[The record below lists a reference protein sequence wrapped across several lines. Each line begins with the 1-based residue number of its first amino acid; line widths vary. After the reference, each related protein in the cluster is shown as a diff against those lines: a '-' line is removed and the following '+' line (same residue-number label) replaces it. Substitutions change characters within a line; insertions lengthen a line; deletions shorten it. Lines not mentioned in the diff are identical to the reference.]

1 MIFEE
6 IVSHANDIVIVA
18 ETGAERGGF
27 RIAYVNRAFETTFGY
42 EASEVIGCSPRM
54 LQGEGTDPAT
64 VQEISVAVHNGVCV
78 RRRLL
83 NYAKSGRPV
92 WVEVNIVPLPNKDG
106 EITHFAAIERD
117 VTADVEREHALED
130 MALTDP
136 LTRAGNRRYFDQ
148 TLERELRQA
157 LSSGKP
163 LTLGVLDLDHFKN
176 VNDKHGH
183 PAGDLVLVGFAAVVR
198 RMLRNYDHIARIGGE
213 EFAVVLPGASTT
225 QALEVMERVCARLR
239 THPIAI
245 ASDKSLAIT
254 CSAGV
259 AELQGDG
266 DDVAGLLARADEA
279 LYRAKREGRDCV
291 RRAA

>member
-18 ETGAERGGF
+18 ETRDEGGGF

-42 EASEVIGCSPRM
+42 SAHEVIGNSPRM
-54 LQGEGTDPAT
+54 LQGEGTDAAT
-64 VQEISVAVHNGVCV
+64 VQEISSAVHNGVSV

-83 NYAKSGRPV
+83 NYAKSGRPI

-117 VTADVEREHALED
+117 VTSDVEREHALED

-148 TLERELRQA
+148 TLERELHQA
-157 LSSGKP
+157 QSSGQP
-163 LTLGVLDLDHFKN
+163 LSLGVLDLDHFKS

-213 EFAVVLPGASTT
+213 EFAVVLPRASTA
-225 QALEVMERVCARLR
+225 QALEVMERICARLR
-239 THPIAI
+239 AQPIAI
-245 ASDKSLAIT
+245 GADKSLSIT

-259 AELQGDG
+259 AEVHSGS